1 MVVCSVLTVGLAAY
15 QNDWDDSLY
24 VMCNTRQG
32 EALYRVQSVHSN
44 ITVRETVAGCGSV
57 NGLFQEQCSSAAGVP
72 GVNMVNKL
80 TLTPSAKTQE

>member
-1 MVVCSVLTVGLAAY
+1 MTGMIPSMSCATHAKVKPCTECRVCTV
-15 QNDWDDSLY
+15 
-24 VMCNTRQG
+24 
-32 EALYRVQSVHSN
+32 
-44 ITVRETVAGCGSV
+44 TVRETIAGCGSV